1 MTLTTM
7 KLLSLKEQLF
17 PNVAYDGHQLN
28 LCDVLFVLLK
38 KRYRLT

>member
-17 PNVAYDGHQLN
+17 PYVAYDGN
-28 LCDVLFVLLK
+28 
-38 KRYRLT
+38 